1 MQLSEIWIY
10 PVKSLGG
17 IRLESA
23 QVEERG
29 LQYDRR
35 WMIVDQDGMFL
46 TQRAFTKMAL
56 MDVALAESGLLIS
69 DRFQEGSQVI
79 VPFEPVSR
87 NVLRVTVW
95 DDTVDAMTVSDEVDA
110 WLTEQLDK
118 KVHLVIMPQSTQ
130 RKADPRFA
138 LNGESVSFA
147 DGFPFLLISEASL
160 GDLNDRLAYPIEMKR
175 FRPNFVVSGAEAFG
189 EDTWKSIQI
198 GDIQF
203 DLVKPCARCILT
215 TIDPETGEK
224 GAEPLKTLASYR
236 RVNNKV
242 LFGQNLVA
250 VKEGT
255 VSEGDNIKIL

>member
-1 MQLSEIWIY
+1 
-10 PVKSLGG
+10 
-17 IRLESA
+17 
-23 QVEERG
+23 
-29 LQYDRR
+29 
-35 WMIVDQDGMFL
+35 MIVDQDGMFL